1 LNPARESG
9 EALQVPNGVWGRSN
23 LVHFSVKN
31 VISGGNNLND
41 FPQNQL
47 SVYTVKVNQGP
58 NLFSVVYAG
67 LAQEK
72 N

>member
-1 LNPARESG
+1 
-9 EALQVPNGVWGRSN
+9 
-23 LVHFSVKN
+23 VHFSVKN